1 MGAVVSRDDIEQAVE
16 IAVGDNL
23 SHEGFKPRSA
33 SAAAVETWTRRFRR
47 TLAELPP
54 ELTIQELLEALDE

>member
-1 MGAVVSRDDIEQAVE
+1 MITRDDIEQAVE

-23 SHEGFKPRSA
+23 SHEGFKPRAA
-33 SAAAVETWTRRFRR
+33 SAAAVETWMRRFRR

-54 ELTIQELLEALDE
+54 ELTIQDLLEALDD